1 MQLVERHIID
11 RHDPR
16 FAKIDPAGFAS
27 KNLYNA
33 SLYILRQAF
42 FHHEHVPNYAQLAH
56 SLKTT
61 PEFRALPAKVS
72 QWTLRQVSGDWNDF
86 WKAQAAYEQCPAKF
100 TGPPKLPHYKPKQD
114 GRNLLVYTHQ
124 AISRPALK
132 TGRICPSQL
141 DITVQ
146 TKQKEVQQVRIV
158 PQASHYVVEVIYSV
172 KPRSRTAN
180 KLNPKWAA
188 SLDLGIDVLAAVTS
202 NKKGIVPFLVNG
214 RPLKSVNAYYNK
226 LRADLQAAL
235 PHGQYTSHRLTALT
249 NKRNRKVDHYLHWA
263 SRYIV
268 DWMVSERLGT
278 LVIGHNQGWK
288 QNVQIGRVNN
298 QNFVAIPHSR
308 FIHRLTYK
316 AQLAGIRVIVQEEGY
331 TSKCSFLDLEPIG
344 KHTQYSG
351 QRVKRGEFISA
362 QGMHIHADVNGSYNI
377 LRKALPS
384 AFSRGIKG
392 VVVRPRR
399 LQTVRRKNLVNWH
412 WL

>member
-1 MQLVERHIID
+1 MC
-11 RHDPR
+11 
-16 FAKIDPAGFAS
+16 
-27 KNLYNA
+27 
-33 SLYILRQAF
+33 
-42 FHHEHVPNYAQLAH
+42 
-56 SLKTT
+56 
-61 PEFRALPAKVS
+61 
-72 QWTLRQVSGDWNDF
+72 GDWENF
-86 WKAQAAYEQCPAKF
+86 WKAQAAYEKCPAKF
-100 TGPPKLPHYKPKQD
+100 TGRPKLPHYKPKQD
-114 GRNLLVYTHQ
+114 GRNLLVYTRQ

-132 TGRICPSQL
+132 EGRICPSQL

-226 LRADLQAAL
+226 CRADLQAAL

-249 NKRNRKVDHYLHWA
+249 DKRNRKVDHYLHWA

-278 LVIGHNQGWK
+278 LIIGHNQGWK
-288 QNVQIGRVNN
+288 QEVEIGKVNN

-308 FIHRLTYK
+308 FIHMLTYK
-316 AQLAGIRVIVQEEGY
+316 AQLAGIQVIVQEEGY
-331 TSKCSFLDLEPIG
+331 TSKCSFLDLEPIR
-344 KHTQYSG
+344 KHAAVLRTAG
-351 QRVKRGEFISA
+351 QARRVRLGRG
-362 QGMHIHADVNGSYNI
+362 QPIHADVNGSYNI

-384 AFSRGIKG
+384 AFARGIQG
-392 VVVRPRR
+392 VVVRP
-399 LQTVRRKNLVNWH
+399 VRVQPVRKLVNWH
-412 WL
+412 CL

>member
-1 MQLVERHIID
+1 MQLVEQHIID

-16 FAKIDPAGFAS
+16 FAHIDPACFAS

-33 SLYILRQAF
+33 SLYVLRQAF
-42 FHHEHVPNYAQLAH
+42 FAHEHVLSYAQLAH
-56 SLKTT
+56 RLKTT

-72 QWTLRQVSGDWNDF
+72 QWTLRQVSGDWNNF

-100 TGPPKLPHYKPKQD
+100 TGRPRLPHYKPKQD

-132 TGRICPSQL
+132 KGRICPSQL

-180 KLNPKWAA
+180 KLNPKWAG

-202 NKKGIVPFLVNG
+202 NKKGITPFLVNG
-214 RPLKSVNAYYNK
+214 RPLKSVNAYYTK
-226 LRADLQAAL
+226 RRAYLQTAL
-235 PHGQYTSHRLTALT
+235 PHGQFTSHHLNALT
-249 NKRNRKVDHYLHWA
+249 DKRNRKVHHFLHWA

-278 LVIGHNQGWK
+278 LIIGHNQGWK
-288 QNVQIGRVNN
+288 QKVNIGAVNN
-298 QNFVAIPHSR
+298 QNFVAIPHAT
-308 FIHRLTYK
+308 FIHMLTYK
-316 AQLAGIRVIVQEEGY
+316 AQLAGIKVIVQEEEY
-331 TSKCSFLDLEPIG
+331 TSKCSFLDLEPIR
-344 KHTQYSG
+344 KHAVYSG
-351 QRVKRGEFISA
+351 RRVKRAEFVSA
-362 QGMHIHADVNGSYNI
+362 QGQLIHADVNASYNI
-377 LRKALPS
+377 LRKGLPS
-384 AFSRGIKG
+384 AFARGIQG
-392 VVVRPRR
+392 VVVRPIRV
-399 LQTVRRKNLVNWH
+399 QPVRKLVNWH
-412 WL
+412 CL